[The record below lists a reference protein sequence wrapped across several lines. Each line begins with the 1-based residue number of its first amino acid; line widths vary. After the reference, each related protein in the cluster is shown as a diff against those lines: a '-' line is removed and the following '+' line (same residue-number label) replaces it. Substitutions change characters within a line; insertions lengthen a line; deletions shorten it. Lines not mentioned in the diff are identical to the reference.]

1 MAKQKKPSKTKDEI
15 QNLTFEEAIGLLTEI
30 VEKIETGQ
38 VPLQESLQQYEK
50 GMALIGQCRRILE
63 DAEKRI
69 AEIESRYSPGRQ
81 EAEDEEEHEQEEELG
96 EEGDEDED
104 EEDELF

>member
-1 MAKQKKPSKTKDEI
+1 MAKKKTSSKNGQEL
-15 QNLTFEEAIGLLTEI
+15 QALSFEEAIQALTEI

-69 AEIESRYSPGRQ
+69 ARIEAGTDSARP
-81 EAEDEEEHEQEEELG
+81 AEDEELEQNEEK
-96 EEGDEDED
+96 
-104 EEDELF
+104 EEDEGLF

>member
-1 MAKQKKPSKTKDEI
+1 MAKKKTTAKAKSEFAK
-15 QNLTFEEAIGLLTEI
+15 LSFEEAIRTLTEI

-50 GMALIGQCRRILE
+50 GMDLIGHCRGILQ

-69 AEIESRYSPGRQ
+69 AKIEAQHTPAEIS
-81 EAEDEEEHEQEEELG
+81 DEEETEEDGEEEG
-96 EEGDEDED
+96 
-104 EEDELF
+104 LF